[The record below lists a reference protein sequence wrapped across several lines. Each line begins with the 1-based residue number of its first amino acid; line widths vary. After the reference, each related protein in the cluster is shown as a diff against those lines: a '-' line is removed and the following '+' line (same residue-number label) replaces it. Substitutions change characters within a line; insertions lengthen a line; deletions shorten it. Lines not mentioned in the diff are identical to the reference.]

1 MQLTVTV
8 AEALSLAAA
17 KQPLPPFVRS
27 VDAEGSTLRLR
38 VDISRLPDAPS
49 ALRFVAAA
57 VGTVDVVVRFTGYAD
72 GVATLAVTSQARGL
86 PVHTL
91 LNALT
96 DTATAQLRRRGLG
109 DVVEIRRGASEPT
122 VAVHVQRAVE
132 ARTAGLVVTAVD
144 LRDATVHATV
154 AVGPPGTVRLP

>member
-8 AEALSLAAA
+8 AEALALAAA
-17 KQPLPPFVRS
+17 QQPLPPFVRS
-27 VDAEGSTLRLR
+27 VDADGSAVRLR
-38 VDISRLPDAPS
+38 VDIGRLPDAPS

-57 VGTVDVVVRFTGYAD
+57 VGVVDVVVRFSGYAE
-72 GVATLAVTSQARGL
+72 GVATLTVTSQARGL

-109 DVVEIRRGASEPT
+109 ELVEIHRGTSEPT
-122 VAVHVQRAVE
+122 VAVHVQRAVAE
-132 ARTAGLVVTAVD
+132 RTAGLTVTALD

-154 AVGPPGTVRLP
+154 AVGAPGTVRLP